1 MPPKLVATAWST
13 PRLAHLAATGPGGPR
28 ARGGPEHAA
37 GRRRPALPVPALA
50 RRPPARRLERRR
62 VELAGRA
69 VPSGNR
75 IVSSARQLAVGRGHS
90 RPFGR
95 AEDSPGGWRT
105 HGPPLRGSTP
115 SRNRPRSSG
124 SRSTTADP
132 HHRAQSRRFR
142 SSRPPQPQ
150 GSERPHRQDRQ
161 HPCVDAVGASPGWA
175 QPPLGPPPPDP
186 KRGKEPKNNSAPA
199 TTLGCAFPGRALHL
213 SRLAG
218 VGQRRE
224 RDGVWN

>member
-1 MPPKLVATAWST
+1 MNASWRLRKRLSREFARTSQRPRRRILPCTAEVSGRT
-13 PRLAHLAATGPGGPR
+13 LAAGQRPRREYARLVVPGSGVPDGRAPARDGGESASTRVPSAPPGG
-28 ARGGPEHAA
+28 GT
-37 GRRRPALPVPALA
+37 
-50 RRPPARRLERRR
+50 
-62 VELAGRA
+62 GRA
-69 VPSGNR
+69 GEGGR
-75 IVSSARQLAVGRGHS
+75 DARPGTGH
-90 RPFGR
+90 P
-95 AEDSPGGWRT
+95 

-142 SSRPPQPQ
+142 SSRPPQPH

-161 HPCVDAVGASPGWA
+161 HPCVDAAGASPGWA